1 NGGRHTFGTRSIPGP
16 REWNPI
22 GNGIAAQSIDDGQE
36 PRAGSTRS
44 ASPIPPGAQCGLL
57 HDVHRLVGAVAHVAG
72 EQEGRMAHLA
82 EGGLERARFIVF
94 DLVCPGSWTLH
105 DTSDHSP
112 RSICLIDQV

>member
-1 NGGRHTFGTRSIPGP
+1 MADATGSGPGLSQAAGVEP
-16 REWNPI
+16 NRERDC
-22 GNGIAAQSIDDGQE
+22 GSVDRDGQE
-36 PRAGSTRS
+36 PRAESTRS
-44 ASPIPPGAQCGLL
+44 ALPVPPGAQCGLL

-112 RSICLIDQV
+112 RSICLIERV